1 MALAELAQ
9 VYREER
15 HANDDVESLKQQ
27 RESACDRLKD
37 RDRGSDLTDDQQEL
51 KSQLQEA
58 NETLSGQTQALNE
71 QQELVAERVEEEND
85 LKSQLEECQQ
95 DKEDTKRT
103 LAELLQSKQVM
114 SARQL
119 EA

>member
-1 MALAELAQ
+1 MISSGRWT
-9 VYREER
+9 Y
-15 HANDDVESLKQQ
+15 
-27 RESACDRLKD
+27 
-37 RDRGSDLTDDQQEL
+37 LTL
-51 KSQLQEA
+51 VFFA
-58 NETLSGQTQALNE
+58 TCCGRTQTLNE
-71 QQELVAERVEEEND
+71 QQELVAEHVEEEND

-103 LAELLQSKQVM
+103 LTELLQSKQVM

>member
-37 RDRGSDLTDDQQEL
+37 RGSDLTDDQQQL

-58 NETLSGQTQALNE
+58 NETLSGRTQTLNE
-71 QQELVAERVEEEND
+71 QQELKNEEADLHKSAEPH
-85 LKSQLEECQQ
+85 QL
-95 DKEDTKRT
+95 D
-103 LAELLQSKQVM
+103 
-114 SARQL
+114 SAPQISNGRRNTDPTYCF
-119 EA
+119 

>member
-37 RDRGSDLTDDQQEL
+37 RGSDLTDDQQQL

-58 NETLSGQTQALNE
+58 NETLSGRAQTLNE
-71 QQELVAERVEEEND
+71 QQELVAEHVEEEND

-103 LAELLQSKQVM
+103 LTELLQSKQVM